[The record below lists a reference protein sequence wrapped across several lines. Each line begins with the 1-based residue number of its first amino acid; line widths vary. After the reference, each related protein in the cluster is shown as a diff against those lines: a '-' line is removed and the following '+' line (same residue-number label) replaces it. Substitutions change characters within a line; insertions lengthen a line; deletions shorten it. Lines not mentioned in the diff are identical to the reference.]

1 MGSKF
6 YSTGSSL
13 TDARRSLY
21 DEKLIPFL
29 FLKGF
34 FHVSS
39 LHLRPM
45 SWLFLHYFSVLSTSW
60 LFLLFFLLS
69 VLFKFCLAAAALF
82 GTSIV
87 NCASLCCVSV
97 GIFSLSFT
105 ACPSL
110 LPTLL
115 LRWSILG
122 TDPHCFLTH
131 WYYWQTCD

>member
-1 MGSKF
+1 
-6 YSTGSSL
+6 
-13 TDARRSLY
+13 
-21 DEKLIPFL
+21 
-29 FLKGF
+29 
-34 FHVSS
+34 
-39 LHLRPM
+39 M

-60 LFLLFFLLS
+60 LFLFFFLLS

-105 ACPSL
+105 AWPSL

-115 LRWSILG
+115 LWWSILW
-122 TDPHCFLTH
+122 THPHCFLPH
-131 WYYWQTCD
+131 WYYWQTCDLLWQFLCFSFFNWNSSSSSKIYSHGMDMFLCSTLLFFPS